1 MTNTLKRLYRTLL
14 FVRTFTGKAHQYT
27 FKSKLMNEQVDL
39 TKVAFT
45 KK

>member
-1 MTNTLKRLYRTLL
+1 MTYTLKRLYRTLL
-14 FVRTFTGKAHQYT
+14 FVRTFTGKAQQYT
-27 FKSKLMNEQVDL
+27 SKRILMNEQMDL